1 MNGTAKERSPVNA
14 VTACIRRSVL
24 GPSRRSTSRS
34 TDRTLLAYLHSL
46 ARHPVMDPTEEL
58 EQARIVERTEIEHW
72 VAMLSYPPLADLIL
86 TSLEQNLVRA
96 REGIDQSTFDLL
108 RRLHRSSRL
117 YCERQTWGSPEH
129 ARRWQT
135 LSSAMA
141 RTVRRVD
148 SDRAW
153 MKNAFEIA
161 YRGQPV
167 CGSTTAGT
175 HRQFIRTIQQTFA
188 RQRDAKTQFVNSNL
202 LLVVRIASQ
211 CKRDQSEL
219 MDLIQEGN
227 IGLMKAVDRFEHHR
241 GCRFSTYASFWIMHE
256 IKRSQ
261 ADKGR
266 TVRVPEYLLNARGK
280 AWGASQS
287 FLSRTGRPPTLEEL
301 ATCTGLSQATLAKA
315 CALDT
320 TQTIP
325 MNLSVAP
332 ISSGLF
338 EAATDFA
345 MDGASP
351 LELLDSRRWIEQL
364 RGQLLSLSPL
374 EAGVIRLRFGLEGE
388 ELTLKEIGRRCR
400 LSSERIRQIQNQA
413 LGKMRNSLHI
423 RG

>member
-1 MNGTAKERSPVNA
+1 
-14 VTACIRRSVL
+14 
-24 GPSRRSTSRS
+24 
-34 TDRTLLAYLHSL
+34 
-46 ARHPVMDPTEEL
+46 MDPTEEL
-58 EQARIVERTEIEHW
+58 EQARIVERAEIDHW
-72 VAMLSYPPLADLIL
+72 VAMLSYPPFADLIL

-96 REGIDQSTFDLL
+96 RESVDQSTFDLL
-108 RRLHRSSRL
+108 RQLHRSSRL

-161 YRGQPV
+161 YRAQPA
-167 CGSTTAGT
+167 CGSTPAGP
-175 HRQFIRTIQQTFA
+175 HRQFIRNIQQTFA

-211 CKRDQSEL
+211 CKRDQSDL

-261 ADKGR
+261 ADKER
-266 TVRVPEYLLNARGK
+266 TVRIPEYLLNARGK
-280 AWGASQS
+280 AWGATQS
-287 FLSRTGRPPTLEEL
+287 ILSRTGRPPSLEEL
-301 ATCTGLSQATLAKA
+301 ATCTGLSQATLVKA
-315 CALDT
+315 CALDA

-325 MNLSVAP
+325 LNLSAVPASP
-332 ISSGLF
+332 VPP
-338 EAATDFA
+338 ETATELLK
-345 MDGASP
+345 DGASP
-351 LELLDSRRWIEQL
+351 VELLDNRRCIEQL
-364 RGQLLSLSPL
+364 RVLLLSLSPL

-413 LGKMRNSLHI
+413 LGKMRDSLHLQ
-423 RG
+423 G